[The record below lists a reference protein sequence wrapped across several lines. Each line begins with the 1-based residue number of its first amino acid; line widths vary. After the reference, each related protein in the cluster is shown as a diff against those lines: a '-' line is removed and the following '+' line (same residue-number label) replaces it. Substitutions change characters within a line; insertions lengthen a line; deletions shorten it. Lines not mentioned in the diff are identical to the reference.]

1 MNLLSVLLFVQKFN
15 VNHDNMNTYA
25 SILLWVVPG
34 FMVLMTVEA
43 LYGHFTNKQTYS
55 FMDTLSSLSS
65 GITNVLKDS
74 LGLVLVILSYP
85 YILDT
90 IAVFDLESS
99 VMLYVVA
106 FICIDFASYWNHRLN
121 HKVNIFWN
129 RHVIHHSSEEFNL
142 ACALRQSISA
152 WIGFGAFFLIPAA
165 FFGVPA
171 QLITLLAPI
180 HLFAQFW
187 YHTQHIGKLGFLEYI
202 IVTPSQ
208 HRVHHAIN
216 PIYIDK
222 NLSAIFCIWDR
233 AFGTFQEEL
242 DEEPPVYGVL
252 KPVNTWNP
260 LLINF
265 QHAFNV
271 IQDAYNTSSFKD
283 KLRIWF
289 MPTGWRPNDVVEK
302 FPRNIITDY
311 NNREKY
317 SPNYSNFMK
326 FTAIFHF
333 ISINFL
339 LYFFLSNISIIETD
353 LRLIFGLIIFISVF
367 GFTSLLDLQSWAPFF
382 EVIRSISTILILY
395 SINDYSLFV
404 NYPTEFSLIIAYF
417 ILSSLISFIII
428 FNKNHYLIKFSN
440 ATS

>member
-271 IQDAYNTSSFKD
+271 IQDAYNTSNFKD

-302 FPRNIITDY
+302 FPRNIITDH

-317 SPNYSNFMK
+317 RPNYSNFMK

-404 NYPTEFSLIIAYF
+404 NYPTEFALIIAYF

-428 FNKNHYLIKFSN
+428 FNKNHYLIKFNN

>member
-55 FMDTLSSLSS
+55 FMYTLSSLSS

-99 VMLYVVA
+99 VMLYVLA

-180 HLFAQFW
+180 HLFAKFW

-302 FPRNIITDY
+302 FPRNIITDH

-382 EVIRSISTILILY
+382 EVLRSVSTILILY

-417 ILSSLISFIII
+417 VLSSLISFIII

>member
-1 MNLLSVLLFVQKFN
+1 MNLLSVLLFIQKFN

-34 FMVLMTVEA
+34 FMVLMTIEA

-90 IAVFDLESS
+90 IAVFNLESS

-317 SPNYSNFMK
+317 RPNYSNFMK

>member
-1 MNLLSVLLFVQKFN
+1 MS
-15 VNHDNMNTYA
+15 TYA

-34 FMVLMTVEA
+34 FMVLMIIEV
-43 LYGHFTNKQTYS
+43 LYGHFTEKQTYS

-85 YILDT
+85 YILDA

-99 VMLYVVA
+99 VLLYIVA

-152 WIGFGAFFLIPAA
+152 WIGFGALFLIPAA
-165 FFGVPA
+165 FFGVPP

-187 YHTQHIGKLGFLEYI
+187 YHTRHIGKLGFLEYI

-233 AFGTFQEEL
+233 IFGTFQEEL
-242 DEEPPVYGVL
+242 DQEPPVYGVL

-289 MPTGWRPNDVVEK
+289 MPTGWRPSDIIEK
-302 FPRNIITDY
+302 FPRPITTDHF
-311 NNREKY
+311 NREKY
-317 SPNYSNFMK
+317 SP
-326 FTAIFHF
+326 
-333 ISINFL
+333 
-339 LYFFLSNISIIETD
+339 
-353 LRLIFGLIIFISVF
+353 
-367 GFTSLLDLQSWAPFF
+367 
-382 EVIRSISTILILY
+382 
-395 SINDYSLFV
+395 DYS
-404 NYPTEFSLIIAYF
+404 
-417 ILSSLISFIII
+417 
-428 FNKNHYLIKFSN
+428 
-440 ATS
+440 

>member
-289 MPTGWRPNDVVEK
+289 MPTGWRPNDVVKK
-302 FPRNIITDY
+302 FPRNIITDH